1 MSRSSRSS
9 RLQHMRTMRRN
20 QTQQCTHHRILTTLM
35 TLPIRFDELT
45 EVIDLIPI
53 ALDDDEAGPAFFL
66 ATETWITTHQYQELP
81 F

>member
-1 MSRSSRSS
+1 
-9 RLQHMRTMRRN
+9 
-20 QTQQCTHHRILTTLM
+20 M